1 MTRCA
6 SRTTPDRVIKAIRN
20 ARAKMR
26 GMATPHRLGVILAA
40 ARAMTKPA
48 LAANITKET
57 LTIDRTPRTYFI
69 FVPDSVGLNQRPS
82 SSRCTVPAATDDR
95 SSSRFAAAVIETT
108 FNLP

>member
-6 SRTTPDRVIKAIRN
+6 SRTTHDRVIEAIRS

-40 ARAMTKPA
+40 ALAMTKPA

-57 LTIDRTPRTYFI
+57 LTIDRTSRTYLM
-69 FVPDSVGLNQRPS
+69 FVPDAQSHG
-82 SSRCTVPAATDDR
+82 RCQAPWPIHPVLGAHASQLQLRADLGSPDG
-95 SSSRFAAAVIETT
+95 
-108 FNLP
+108 